1 MISKLQDF
9 RLTLLG
15 KELLPVD
22 SVKDLGVVFDS
33 KLSFNDHTIKTVLT
47 CMSALGQISRVK
59 HVFKKDILITIIN
72 SLVFSK
78 LYYCSSVWSNTSAS
92 NIRKLQGVQNFAAR
106 IVSGTRKYDHVTPAL
121 KNLRWI
127 PVESHLYLRD
137 ALLAFKSMTGQVPNY
152 LRSNLISRGNISGR
166 ETRSSTQLNI
176 PLFKTKS
183 GQRSFYYR
191 TVTLWNA
198 LKPHFKL
205 SESLIIFKRKM
216 KAYLLN
222 QFLMS

>member
-1 MISKLQDF
+1 MKKKSSIF
-9 RLTLLG
+9 R
-15 KELLPVD
+15 
-22 SVKDLGVVFDS
+22 
-33 KLSFNDHTIKTVLT
+33 
-47 CMSALGQISRVK
+47 
-59 HVFKKDILITIIN
+59 KDILVTIIN

-78 LYYCSSVWSNTSAS
+78 LYYCSSVWSNTSAG
-92 NIRKLQGVQNFAAR
+92 NIRKLQGVQNIAAR
-106 IVSGTRKYDHVTPAL
+106 IVCGTRKFDHVSAAL
-121 KNLRWI
+121 KDLRWI
-127 PVESHLYLRD
+127 PVKSHLCLRD
-137 ALLAFKSMTGQVPNY
+137 AILAFNLWQVRYQTTSVQILSPE
-152 LRSNLISRGNISGR
+152 RISVVGR
-166 ETRSSTQLNI
+166 PDHASSQLNI

-216 KAYLLN
+216 KAFPLN

>member
-1 MISKLQDF
+1 MRKISLCEIWGFWSLFSRAPKGSFSL
-9 RLTLLG
+9 
-15 KELLPVD
+15 EL
-22 SVKDLGVVFDS
+22 F
-33 KLSFNDHTIKTVLT
+33 H
-47 CMSALGQISRVK
+47 
-59 HVFKKDILITIIN
+59 TIIN
-72 SLVFSK
+72 SLVFRK

-106 IVSGTRKYDHVTPAL
+106 IVSGTMKFDHVSPAL
-121 KNLRWI
+121 KDLRWI
-127 PVESHLYLRD
+127 PVKSHLYLRD
-137 ALLAFKSMTGQVPNY
+137 AILAFKSMTGQVPNY
-152 LRSNLISRGNISGR
+152 LSSNFISRGNISGR
-166 ETRSSTQLNI
+166 TTRSSSQLNI

-216 KAYLLN
+216 KAFLLN